1 MIDIFTTLLQWKLN
15 PFQIGMNYFTCKV
28 GSNNFITEKRKKTSS
43 IPCLQSHCIQL
54 QKKQKKQKQ
63 KNYETKYIH
72 DEPDPGSNIVTS
84 SKY

>member
-1 MIDIFTTLLQWKLN
+1 
-15 PFQIGMNYFTCKV
+15 MNYFTCKV
-28 GSNNFITEKRKKTSS
+28 GSNNFIKEKRKKTSS
-43 IPCLQSHCIQL
+43 TPCLQSHCIQL
-54 QKKQKKQKQ
+54 QEKQ